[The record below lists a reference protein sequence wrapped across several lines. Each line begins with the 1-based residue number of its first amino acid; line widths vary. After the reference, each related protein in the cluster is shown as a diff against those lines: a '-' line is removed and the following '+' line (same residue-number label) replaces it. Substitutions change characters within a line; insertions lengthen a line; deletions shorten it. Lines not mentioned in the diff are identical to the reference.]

1 MADHP
6 KLDQELTFPAWFN
19 FCGFNQDVVPVL
31 LLRLHPF
38 LRSSDTFFCFVL
50 HIFVWISFTI
60 LDSHMPR
67 CMKIEY
73 GRNKIIGRG
82 VLLTYINYSGC
93 FNSKQEK
100 YEFVGLSAVLFDEG
114 RKETVLSEILILEH
128 INLHKIPAVA
138 GPALALY

>member
-38 LRSSDTFFCFVL
+38 LRSSDIHSSALFYTFL
-50 HIFVWISFTI
+50 SGSQLESRIPTY
-60 LDSHMPR
+60 MPR

-93 FNSKQEK
+93 FNSKHGARS
-100 YEFVGLSAVLFDEG
+100 VTTG
-114 RKETVLSEILILEH
+114 EI
-128 INLHKIPAVA
+128 
-138 GPALALY
+138 